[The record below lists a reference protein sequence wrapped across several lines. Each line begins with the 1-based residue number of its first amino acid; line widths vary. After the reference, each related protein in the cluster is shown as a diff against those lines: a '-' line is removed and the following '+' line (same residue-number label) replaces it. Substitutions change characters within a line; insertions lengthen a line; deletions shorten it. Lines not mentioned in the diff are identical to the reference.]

1 MPPLG
6 ADGGVDIGLLVIA
19 AGPEGLTASDDDA
32 TGTTF
37 SLLPGGSDSFGFGP
51 VGFLGTFSSSSPAS
65 LLPYIGGPLDTV
77 DVTMVGGAG
86 VFASPPGLVDV
97 LVDYGF
103 DGDATLTYEFTIVPV
118 PAALPLLLSGLAGLG
133 LMGWRKRN
141 TA

>member
-1 MPPLG
+1 M
-6 ADGGVDIGLLVIA
+6 DIGLLVIA

-65 LLPYIGGPLDTV
+65 LLPYTGGPLDTV
-77 DVTMVGGAG
+77 DITMVGGVG
-86 VFASPPGLVDV
+86 IFVSPPGIVDV

-103 DGDATLTYEFTIVPV
+103 DGDATLTYEFTPGAVVVPL

-133 LMGWRKRN
+133 LMGWRKRK